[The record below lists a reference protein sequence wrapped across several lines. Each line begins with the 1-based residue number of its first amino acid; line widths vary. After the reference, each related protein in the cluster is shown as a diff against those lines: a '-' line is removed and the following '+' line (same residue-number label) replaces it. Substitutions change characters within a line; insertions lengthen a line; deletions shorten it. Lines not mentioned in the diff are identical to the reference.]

1 MLFVRH
7 QLVKS
12 TCLAILED
20 SVATVTGRMLVGIL
34 ALQAKGISCF
44 GWEVR
49 QKLRVLEYL

>member
-1 MLFVRH
+1 MFAYLH
-7 QLVKS
+7 S
-12 TCLAILED
+12 TIDFDNLLCRKFGGE
-20 SVATVTGRMLVGIL
+20 VVHVGIL